1 MKKYLITGCNGQL
14 GRALNEVLANDDQVT
29 LVNTDVEDLNIC
41 DLEAVRT
48 FVGREKPD
56 VIINCAAHTAVDL
69 CEEDKENAYNINAV
83 GPKNL
88 AMAAEENGA
97 EIVQVSTDYVF
108 DGEKETPYVE
118 SDAVGPQ
125 SVYGSTK
132 LQGEQEVQKASSRFY
147 IVRTAWLYG
156 DGKNFVRTM
165 LNLAKEHDHLTVVN
179 DQFGSPTTAIEL
191 ARAILVILEKG
202 DYGIYHAT
210 CEGVTSWYEFACR
223 IFKEAGISV
232 EVAPVSSEEY
242 KSAAKRPKYSVL
254 EDVELKKLGYV
265 MKDWEDALKEYLIK
279 EQICSE

>member
-29 LVNTDVEDLNIC
+29 LVNTDVKDLNIC